1 MIVFP
6 VTGSDSD
13 SSSGSESD
21 DHEEREHTPEDKDS
35 MGVYILQW
43 IRSFAIV
50 RLKVLFTFEKAED
63 MHNEYTLYM

>member
-35 MGVYILQW
+35 MGKHIPQVILKKLT
-43 IRSFAIV
+43 RALF
-50 RLKVLFTFEKAED
+50 RFKVFLHGEKPSRRHE
-63 MHNEYTLYM
+63 

>member
-35 MGVYILQW
+35 MGAYILQ
-43 IRSFAIV
+43 
-50 RLKVLFTFEKAED
+50 
-63 MHNEYTLYM
+63 

>member
-35 MGVYILQW
+35 MGAYILQW
-43 IRSFAIV
+43 IRSFATV
-50 RLKVLFTFEKAED
+50 RLIWESQRHA
-63 MHNEYTLYM
+63 

>member
-1 MIVFP
+1 MVVFP

-35 MGVYILQW
+35 LGKHIPQVIL
-43 IRSFAIV
+43 
-50 RLKVLFTFEKAED
+50 KK
-63 MHNEYTLYM
+63 